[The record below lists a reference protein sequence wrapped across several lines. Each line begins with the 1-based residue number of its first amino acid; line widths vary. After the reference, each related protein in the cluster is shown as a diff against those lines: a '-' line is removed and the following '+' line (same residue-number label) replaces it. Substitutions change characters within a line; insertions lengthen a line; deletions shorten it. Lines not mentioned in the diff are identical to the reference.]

1 MKNLKTIVLLM
12 LLASATLAC
21 QSQENTS
28 IKWMTFEEAV
38 ARSQKEPK
46 KLFIDVYTDWCGW
59 CKKMDKSTFADS
71 AVADYINQHYYPVK
85 LNAETKDT
93 IRFNDQVF
101 FFEPQYKANTL
112 AVSLLSGK
120 MGYPSYVILDERF
133 AMPTQPLQGF
143 MTTEQLLP
151 TLRFFGD
158 NIYQKKTWEEYQQGQ

>member
-1 MKNLKTIVLLM
+1 
-12 LLASATLAC
+12 
-21 QSQENTS
+21 
-28 IKWMTFEEAV
+28 
-38 ARSQKEPK
+38 
-46 KLFIDVYTDWCGW
+46 
-59 CKKMDKSTFADS
+59 MDKSTFADS

-93 IRFNDQVF
+93 IRFKDQVF
-101 FFEPQYKANTL
+101 FFEAQYKANTL

-120 MGYPSYVILDERF
+120 MGYPSYVILDERL

-158 NIYQKKTWEEYQQGQ
+158 NIYQKKTWEEYQQGL

>member
-1 MKNLKTIVLLM
+1 MVLLM
-12 LLASATLAC
+12 LLASATFSC

-28 IKWMTFEEAV
+28 IQWMSFEEAV
-38 ARSQKEPK
+38 ARSEKQPK

-71 AVADYINQHYYPVK
+71 AVSAYINQHYYPVK

-93 IRFNDQVF
+93 IRFKEQVF

-158 NIYQKKTWEEYQQGQ
+158 NIYQQKTWEEYQQGQ